1 MIKMENNTVMVFQT
15 DLTFMEDFL
24 QAELDEITFEVD
36 QLIELA
42 QQKAE
47 KLKRV
52 REMMDEFTDMVEEIE

>member
-1 MIKMENNTVMVFQT
+1 MENNSVVVFQT
-15 DLTFMEDFL
+15 DLAFMEDFL

-52 REMMDEFTDMVEEIE
+52 REMMDEFTDMVEEME

>member
-1 MIKMENNTVMVFQT
+1 MENNTVMVFQT

>member
-1 MIKMENNTVMVFQT
+1 MENNTVMVFQT
-15 DLTFMEDFL
+15 DLAFMEDFL

-36 QLIELA
+36 KLIELA

-52 REMMDEFTDMVEEIE
+52 REMMDEFTDMVEDIE

>member
-1 MIKMENNTVMVFQT
+1 MENNTVMVFQT
-15 DLTFMEDFL
+15 DLAFMEDFL

-42 QQKAE
+42 QHKAE

-52 REMMDEFTDMVEEIE
+52 REMMEEFTSMVEEME

>member
-1 MIKMENNTVMVFQT
+1 MENNSVVVFQT
-15 DLTFMEDFL
+15 DLSFMADFL

-52 REMMDEFTDMVEEIE
+52 REMMDEFTDMVEGIE

>member
-1 MIKMENNTVMVFQT
+1 MMENNTVMVFNT
-15 DLTFMEDFL
+15 DLAFMEDFL

-52 REMMDEFTDMVEEIE
+52 REMMDEFTDMVEEME

>member
-1 MIKMENNTVMVFQT
+1 MMENNSVVVFQT
-15 DLTFMEDFL
+15 DLSFMADFL

-52 REMMDEFTDMVEEIE
+52 REMMDEFTDMVEGIE

>member
-1 MIKMENNTVMVFQT
+1 MENNTVMVFQT
-15 DLTFMEDFL
+15 DLAFMEDFL

-52 REMMDEFTDMVEEIE
+52 REMMDEFTSMVEEIE

>member
-1 MIKMENNTVMVFQT
+1 MMENNTVMVFNT
-15 DLTFMEDFL
+15 DLAFMEDFL

-36 QLIELA
+36 KLIELA

-52 REMMDEFTDMVEEIE
+52 REMMDEFTSMVEEIE

>member
-1 MIKMENNTVMVFQT
+1 MMENNTVMVFQT
-15 DLTFMEDFL
+15 DLAFMEDFL

-36 QLIELA
+36 KLIELA

>member
-1 MIKMENNTVMVFQT
+1 MENNTVMVFQT
-15 DLTFMEDFL
+15 DLAFMEDFL

>member
-1 MIKMENNTVMVFQT
+1 MESNTVMVFQT
-15 DLTFMEDFL
+15 DLAFMEDFL

-36 QLIELA
+36 KLIELA

>member
-1 MIKMENNTVMVFQT
+1 MMENNIVMVFNT
-15 DLTFMEDFL
+15 DLAFMEDFL

-36 QLIELA
+36 KLIELA

-52 REMMDEFTDMVEEIE
+52 REMMDEFTSMVEEIE

>member
-1 MIKMENNTVMVFQT
+1 MENNIVMVFNT
-15 DLTFMEDFL
+15 DLAFMEDFL

-36 QLIELA
+36 KLIELA

-52 REMMDEFTDMVEEIE
+52 REMMDEFTSMVEEIE

>member
-1 MIKMENNTVMVFQT
+1 MMENNSVVVFQT
-15 DLTFMEDFL
+15 DLSFMEDFL

>member
-1 MIKMENNTVMVFQT
+1 MMENNTVMVFNT
-15 DLTFMEDFL
+15 ELAFMEDFL

-36 QLIELA
+36 KLIELA

-52 REMMDEFTDMVEEIE
+52 REMMDEFTSMVEEIE

>member
-1 MIKMENNTVMVFQT
+1 MENNTVMVFQT
-15 DLTFMEDFL
+15 DLAFMEDFL

-36 QLIELA
+36 KLIELA

>member
-1 MIKMENNTVMVFQT
+1 MENNSVVVFQT
-15 DLTFMEDFL
+15 DLAFMEDFL

-52 REMMDEFTDMVEEIE
+52 REMMAEFTSMVEEIE

>member
-1 MIKMENNTVMVFQT
+1 MA
-15 DLTFMEDFL
+15 DFL

-36 QLIELA
+36 KLIELA

>member
-1 MIKMENNTVMVFQT
+1 MENNTVMVFNT
-15 DLTFMEDFL
+15 DLAFMEDFL

-52 REMMDEFTDMVEEIE
+52 REMMDEFTSMVEEIE

>member
-1 MIKMENNTVMVFQT
+1 MMGNDSVIVFQT
-15 DLTFMEDFL
+15 DLAFMEDFL

-42 QQKAE
+42 QHKAE

-52 REMMDEFTDMVEEIE
+52 REMMDEFTSMVEEIE

>member
-1 MIKMENNTVMVFQT
+1 MENNTVMVFNT
-15 DLTFMEDFL
+15 DLAFMEDFL

-36 QLIELA
+36 KLIELA

-52 REMMDEFTDMVEEIE
+52 REMMDEFTSMVEEIE

>member
-1 MIKMENNTVMVFQT
+1 MENNTVMVFNT
-15 DLTFMEDFL
+15 ELAFMEDFL

-36 QLIELA
+36 NLIELA

-52 REMMDEFTDMVEEIE
+52 REMMDEFTSMVEEME

>member
-1 MIKMENNTVMVFQT
+1 MMENNTVMVFQT
-15 DLTFMEDFL
+15 DLAFMEDFL

-52 REMMDEFTDMVEEIE
+52 REMMDEFTNMVEEIE

>member
-1 MIKMENNTVMVFQT
+1 MENNTVMVFNT
-15 DLTFMEDFL
+15 DLAFMEDFL

-42 QQKAE
+42 QHKAE

-52 REMMDEFTDMVEEIE
+52 REMMEEFNDMVEEME

>member
-1 MIKMENNTVMVFQT
+1 MVFQT
-15 DLTFMEDFL
+15 DLAFMEDFL

-36 QLIELA
+36 KLIELA

>member
-1 MIKMENNTVMVFQT
+1 MMENNTVMVFQT
-15 DLTFMEDFL
+15 DLAFMEDFL

-36 QLIELA
+36 KLIELA
-42 QQKAE
+42 QKKAE

>member
-1 MIKMENNTVMVFQT
+1 MMGNDTVMVFNT
-15 DLTFMEDFL
+15 DLAFMEDFL

-36 QLIELA
+36 KLIELA
-42 QQKAE
+42 QHKAE